1 MRIIYAYCNELG
13 EAVTIDTARRHFI
26 CEDPPLEKYHFFCDD
41 PRCGEQQVRISGV
54 NYREPAADTDKF
66 IAAHYRK
73 LDDHHGQ
80 CVWVRDH
87 ETEDTELL
95 SGETEDAGKQRR
107 IRRKLT
113 DLVNVFDPR
122 LEDEDKKSPAK
133 DPCVPIYS
141 SELDGDKISPTR
153 RIGDISDDI
162 GEIKTNSLERLVE
175 SYREAKS
182 VLPQGEFRDIEIKI
196 VRKGKIKLVDYF
208 CHIANA
214 STETRDRV
222 IFGGATLVKRYGIG
236 FSFRFFDKVS
246 GGWVFL
252 YVDKETMNNYRFRKY
267 IELIL
272 SKNKTVK
279 YFTVYAL
286 GHLMAGKKAG
296 NADLIVENL
305 RHLAIS
311 LGPAKSAN

>member
-13 EAVTIDTARRHFI
+13 EVATIDTARRHFI

-41 PRCGEQQVRISGV
+41 PHCGEQQVRISGV
-54 NYREPAADTDKF
+54 NYREPATDTDKF

-73 LDDHHGQ
+73 LDNHHGQ
-80 CVWVRDH
+80 CEWVCDY

-95 SGETEDAGKQRR
+95 SGETEEAAKQRR

-113 DLVNVFDPR
+113 DLVNVFDPG

-133 DPCVPIYS
+133 DPGVPIYLS
-141 SELDGDKISPTR
+141 GLDRHKISPRR

-182 VLPQGEFRDIEIKI
+182 VLPQGDFRDMEIKI
-196 VRKGKIKLVDYF
+196 VRKGKIKLVNYF

-222 IFGGATLVKRYGIG
+222 IFGGATLVKRYGSG

-246 GGWVFL
+246 GGSVFL
-252 YVDKETMNNYRFRKY
+252 YVGKETMNNYRFRKY
-267 IELIL
+267 IESIL
-272 SKNKTVK
+272 SKNETVK

-286 GHLMAGKKAG
+286 GHLVAGKKAG
-296 NADLIVENL
+296 NMDLIVENL

-311 LGPAKSAN
+311 LGPAKSAS